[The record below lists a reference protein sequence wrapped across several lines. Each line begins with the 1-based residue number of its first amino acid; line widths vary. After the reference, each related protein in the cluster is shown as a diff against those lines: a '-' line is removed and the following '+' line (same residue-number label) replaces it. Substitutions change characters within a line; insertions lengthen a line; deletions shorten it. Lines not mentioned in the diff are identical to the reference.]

1 MSMSPRICIAAVV
14 ALASTTFV
22 PFAHADGKNEIRA
35 VTFDESS
42 GTTPTTNVH
51 VRGAD
56 TPTFTVYKLER
67 PTRVVVDIPQ
77 ARLSDAMR
85 SHDSAAVFT
94 PNTWAVST
102 IAAQQLDDNAVRV
115 VVTMARPGRYDVKT
129 VGNEVVVMVM
139 PRDAAPKTANPEDL
153 VRAQQQAD

>member
-1 MSMSPRICIAAVV
+1 MSMSTRIAIAAVV
-14 ALASTTFV
+14 ALATT
-22 PFAHADGKNEIRA
+22 K
-35 VTFDESS
+35 
-42 GTTPTTNVH
+42 VH

-56 TPTFTVYKLER
+56 TPTNTNNKHER
-67 PTRVVVDIPQ
+67 PSRVVVDIPQ

-85 SHDSAAVFT
+85 GHDSAAVFT
-94 PNTWAVST
+94 PNTWAVSA
-102 IAAQQLDDNAVRV
+102 IAVLLLDDNAVRV

-153 VRAQQQAD
+153 VRAQQQASAAESARAATPKQAAARSAK